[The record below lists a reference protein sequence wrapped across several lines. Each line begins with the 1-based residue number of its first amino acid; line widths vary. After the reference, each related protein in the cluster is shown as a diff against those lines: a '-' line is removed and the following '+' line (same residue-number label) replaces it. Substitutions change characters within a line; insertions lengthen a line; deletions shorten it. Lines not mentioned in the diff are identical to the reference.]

1 MLYEFLFY
9 VTKMPKKV
17 EYSRLQDSDCET
29 PSKYQRTFI
38 ARYYGR
44 ALVERWHTQP
54 MLPWIIAE
62 IQRLGSPKSETVFL
76 CVTECSIKA
85 THVKFGH
92 KVFEHKLGSVTKFNQ
107 LADSPR
113 CFAYL
118 TKESSDISLCHAF
131 QASDELAVCIFIYF
145 FVLTVSVKCHILI

>member
-1 MLYEFLFY
+1 
-9 VTKMPKKV
+9 MPKI
-17 EYSRLQDSDCET
+17 EYSRLQDSDVET
-29 PSKYQRTFI
+29 PSSKYQRTFI

-44 ALVERWHTQP
+44 ALVERCHTQP

-76 CVTECSIKA
+76 SVTECSIKA
-85 THVKFGH
+85 VHVKFGRL
-92 KVFEHKLGSVTKFNQ
+92 VFEHKLGSVTKFNQ
-107 LADSPR
+107 LADSLR

-131 QASDELAVCIFIYF
+131 QASDELAVRA
-145 FVLTVSVKCHILI
+145 FVSCLCK

>member
-62 IQRLGSPKSETVFL
+62 IQRLGSPKSETIFL

-131 QASDELAVCIFIYF
+131 QASDELAVRISIYPF
-145 FVLTVSVKCHILI
+145 FLFP

>member
-1 MLYEFLFY
+1 
-9 VTKMPKKV
+9 MPKV
-17 EYSRLQDSDCET
+17 EYSRLQDSDVECS
-29 PSKYQRTFI
+29 SKYQRTFI

-76 CVTECSIKA
+76 IVTECSIKA
-85 THVKFGH
+85 TNVKFGRL
-92 KVFEHKLGSVTKFNQ
+92 VFEHKLGSVTKFNQ

-118 TKESSDISLCHAF
+118 TKEGSDVSLCHAF
-131 QASDELAVCIFIYF
+131 QASDELAVSF
-145 FVLTVSVKCHILI
+145 FLVISSKLIKLAVYRTI